1 MKKVKLKSGKEVK
14 IKEMSIDDIDACS
27 DLMTFSMKGDN
38 ISTIHGISKARTSW
52 LRKGIGGD
60 VSDKFLKS
68 LSEDEKNELSQKI
81 QEHQRLG
88 EGKASD

>member
-14 IKEMSIDDIDACS
+14 VKEMSIDDIDNCS
-27 DLMTFSMKGDN
+27 DLMTFSMKGDS
-38 ISTIHGISKARTSW
+38 ISTIHGLSKARTAW
-52 LRKGIGGD
+52 MRKGLGGD

-68 LSEDEKNELSQKI
+68 LSEEDKNELSQII